1 MLVTGSH
8 AIPYVFCKCAQAHE
22 KGRVSVIFQEAV
34 CESCSEA
41 VEKTALAQLQFVK
54 KVCDPFVLDARGN
67 G

>member
-8 AIPYVFCKCAQAHE
+8 ASPYVFCKCAQAHE
-22 KGRVSVIFQEAV
+22 KGRVSVIFGETV

-41 VEKTALAQLQFVK
+41 IEKTALAQLRFVK
-54 KVCDPFVLDARGN
+54 KVSDPFAQDARGN